1 MVSLGEAGYLEAT
14 QKILATSAKI
24 REGIAQ
30 IPGLRLLGKSLIV
43 HAFTSDEFDIYRVM
57 DGMHQKHWGLNG
69 LHHPTCVHFCVT
81 HIHTQPGVAERF
93 VADLA
98 TAVHHVRTHP
108 AEAGGLA
115 PVYGLAASIPMR
127 GVVSD
132 ILKRYIDKI
141 YEV

>member
-1 MVSLGEAGYLEAT
+1 M
-14 QKILATSAKI
+14 
-24 REGIAQ
+24 
-30 IPGLRLLGKSLIV
+30 

-57 DGMHQKHWGLNG
+57 DFMSQRHWGLNG

-93 VADLA
+93 VADLEA
-98 TAVHHVRTHP
+98 AVHHVSTNP

>member
-1 MVSLGEAGYLEAT
+1 
-14 QKILATSAKI
+14 
-24 REGIAQ
+24 
-30 IPGLRLLGKSLIV
+30 V

-57 DGMHQKHWGLNG
+57 DAMHQKHWGLNG